1 MGKLLEV
8 QRFKSGYNPGTGQ
21 YKLTYNRVG
30 DKIDP
35 ARAASYRPIK
45 RFDGSYAFGGDL
57 ETESG
62 QPVYNDPTINS
73 VSSRFSTLKFGVP
86 AFKADP
92 SKLATQISTQ
102 PSAPREAGR
111 SLGQGLKSLLP
122 YASNIVNSTRE
133 LPNPIAPPVETAI
146 SPNLVSYDADRT
158 ALDNDFRNFSK
169 ETDYKVA
176 NPTVAQ
182 GIKAGAMA
190 RKIAGNNQLAQQEGN
205 TNAFIKNQTAQA
217 NQGVQSRNIE
227 RTRDFNDQLV
237 SRKINQNR
245 LQSENLANLSDKIQ
259 MESRDKSMF
268 DLERRKIATLP
279 IVHKDTGIYDR
290 NLAKTA
296 LDEDEVLNGKKR
308 LGGKIKIKQ
317 YGRTIR

>member
-45 RFDGSYAFGGDL
+45 RFDGSYGFGGDL

-62 QPVYNDPTINS
+62 QPAYNDPTVNS
-73 VSSRFSTLKFGVP
+73 VKSRFSNMK
-86 AFKADP
+86 
-92 SKLATQISTQ
+92 
-102 PSAPREAGR
+102 
-111 SLGQGLKSLLP
+111 LGQGLKSLLP